1 MTLISA
7 WCRRVGVVGLIAVMS
22 ASVQAGE
29 EGTPQVQGLPKVQSR
44 AAIMK
49 DNETNPRRVQDWV
62 AAFMDGKERK
72 AKLELDIIKKTVQA
86 EEAKRLEEERE
97 RQRRDDNYRRSIGDY
112 VPLKREDKASSKI
125 KLDFQ
130 VPEIDAYRY
139 ASQACTLQAT
149 LAKGMADFFS
159 RLDRDGD
166 GKLTEEDYRDA
177 GAANVGAVKVL
188 LPLDA
193 NGDGQ
198 LTEIELDN
206 AQKIPRNA
214 ATAMRQGK
222 SATEIPAYKIKTFDK
237 DANGELSVDEY
248 KAMVMTYVEASVRL
262 ESDAAFYK
270 QLADSIA
277 QARVVFAARYAEL
290 DVTPDAPKP

>member
-7 WCRRVGVVGLIAVMS
+7 WCRRVSAVGLMVLLGT
-22 ASVQAGE
+22 SVQAEE
-29 EGTPQVQGLPKVQSR
+29 EGVQQIQALPKVQSR

-49 DNETNPRRVQDWV
+49 DNENNPRRVQDWV

-72 AKLELDIIKKTVQA
+72 AKLELDVIKKTVQA

-97 RQRRDDNYRRSIGDY
+97 RQRRDDNYRRSIGEY
-112 VPLKREDKASSKI
+112 VPLKREDKANSKI

-130 VPEIDAYRY
+130 VPEIETYRF
-139 ASQACTLQAT
+139 ASETCALQAT
-149 LAKGMADFFS
+149 LAKGVADFFS

-166 GKLTEEDYRDA
+166 GKLTEDDYRDA
-177 GAANVGAVKVL
+177 GAVSIGAARVL
-188 LPLDA
+188 LPVDA

-198 LTEIELDN
+198 LTEAELES
-206 AQKIPRNA
+206 AQKLPRNA

-222 SATEIPAYKIKTFDK
+222 PATEVAAYKIKTFDK

-248 KAMVMTYVEASVRL
+248 KAMVMAYVEASVRL
-262 ESDAAFYK
+262 ESDAAFYR
-270 QLADSIA
+270 QLADSLS
-277 QARVVFAARYAEL
+277 QARVVSAARYAEL
-290 DVTPDAPKP
+290 DVTPDAPRR